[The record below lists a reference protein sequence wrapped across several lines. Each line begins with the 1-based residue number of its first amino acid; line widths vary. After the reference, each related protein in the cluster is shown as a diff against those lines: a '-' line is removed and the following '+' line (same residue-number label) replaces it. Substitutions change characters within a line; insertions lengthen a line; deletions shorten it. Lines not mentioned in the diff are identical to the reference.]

1 MFGILTPD
9 VNESLFLVANV
20 HLARSYIV
28 KSPVIGYRHI
38 LTMNICDDHARFV
51 TDLERILIIY
61 IYVYILF
68 VKPSIVRK
76 NFPLMK
82 KAIFK

>member
-28 KSPVIGYRHI
+28 KSPVIEYRRI
-38 LTMNICDDHARFV
+38 LTMNICDDYTRFV
-51 TDLERILIIY
+51 IDLERILIIY
-61 IYVYILF
+61 MYVYTHFLQNLQL
-68 VKPSIVRK
+68 SE
-76 NFPLMK
+76 
-82 KAIFK
+82 IFL